1 MSEYRNPTPV
11 VDVIITEK
19 TYPSNTSMVLMISRK
34 NEPFGW
40 ALPGGYVD
48 EGESFEHAAIR
59 EAKEEV
65 SLDIWL
71 DELFYVYSDPNRDP
85 RQHNTTTVFIGHR
98 SNMGQKELAGDDA
111 CEARYMIKSEI
122 ENLIILNQ
130 ISFDHSR
137 ILMDFFQYYDDGVE
151 KKVIFN
157 PMKDVKCLS

>member
-1 MSEYRNPTPV
+1 MTEYRNPTPV
-11 VDVIITEK
+11 VDIIITRK
-19 TYPSNTSMVLMISRK
+19 DQYGILMILLISRK

-98 SNMGQKELAGDDA
+98 TSMGQKEVAGDDA
-111 CEARYMIKSEI
+111 CEAIYMTKAEIKK
-122 ENLIILNQ
+122 LIITNQ
-130 ISFDHSR
+130 ISFDHTK
-137 ILMDFFQYYDDGVE
+137 ILLDFFQYNDGVD
-151 KKVIFN
+151 KNLIFN
-157 PMKDVKCLS
+157 PMRDVRCLS

>member
-1 MSEYRNPTPV
+1 MTEYRNPTPV
-11 VDVIITEK
+11 VDIIITK
-19 TYPSNTSMVLMISRK
+19 HNHLNKLLILLISRK

-98 SNMGQKELAGDDA
+98 SSMGQKELAADDA
-111 CEARYMIKSEI
+111 REAKYMTKREIKK
-122 ENLIILNQ
+122 LIVTNQ
-130 ISFDHSR
+130 ISFDHTR
-137 ILMDFFQYYDDGVE
+137 ILIDFFQYDDGVD
-151 KKVIFN
+151 KNMIFN
-157 PMKDVKCLS
+157 PMRDVKCLS